1 MKNNVERLRE
11 AQSISQSDLAKA
23 AGVSRQSIHALERG
37 AHEPRLT
44 LAYRVASAL
53 NSTLEACFPVPA
65 GKAAPKTTAKSAPKS
80 APKAAAKK
88 ATKKAA
94 KKR

>member
-53 NSTLEACFPVPA
+53 NSTVEACFPAPA
-65 GKAAPKTTAKSAPKS
+65 GKAAAAKTAKAPAKS
-80 APKAAAKK
+80 AAKK

>member
-53 NSTLEACFPVPA
+53 NSTVEACFPAPA
-65 GKAAPKTTAKSAPKS
+65 AKAAAAKTAKAPAKS
-80 APKAAAKK
+80 AAKK

>member
-53 NSTLEACFPVPA
+53 NSTVEACFPAPT
-65 GKAAPKTTAKSAPKS
+65 GKAAAAKTAKAPAKS
-80 APKAAAKK
+80 AAKK